1 MERFL
6 HLLHKA
12 IALFLGLREGLLS
25 PSLLGTWKISAVRV
39 LDEEERVGTI
49 KSGNHL
55 QLAPCHFYMYPLGS
69 TSPTGGIQVPS
80 SHFQPAHERNLPVAR
95 PASRSPDRL
104 LANDRT
110 TSTTEW
116 SA

>member
-49 KSGNHL
+49 KSG
-55 QLAPCHFYMYPLGS
+55 AIF
-69 TSPTGGIQVPS
+69 S
-80 SHFQPAHERNLPVAR
+80 SLHATFICIP
-95 PASRSPDRL
+95 
-104 LANDRT
+104 
-110 TSTTEW
+110 
-116 SA
+116 